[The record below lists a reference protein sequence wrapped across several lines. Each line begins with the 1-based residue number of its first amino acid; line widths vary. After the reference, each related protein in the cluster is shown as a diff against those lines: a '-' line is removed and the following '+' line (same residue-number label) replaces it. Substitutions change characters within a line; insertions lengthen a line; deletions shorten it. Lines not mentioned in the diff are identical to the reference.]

1 MIVLKLALIFI
12 LVMVIIS
19 RKQPIYTAVSIGALL
34 TWLLYGISLKDGF
47 SAILTGALSKS
58 TLSLI
63 VVMYIVTFLQK
74 MMEQRGAIYRAQKGL
89 SALFNNRWV
98 NCAAAPTFIGM
109 LPTPN
114 AAFIAGDIVK
124 ASAGE
129 YLTHEEMA
137 VTTTYFRHV
146 SESFMPT
153 YTAILTAL
161 TLAGIAAGDFVVAML
176 PIVAV
181 IIASGCFWF
190 LRGKVPMSTGEQ
202 PSKNKGADLLEIL
215 KGLWP
220 IITVILIVIFLG
232 WEVYQAAAL
241 ILVCYFFVHKFNFEE
256 IKPYFRSSFQ
266 EKLVFN
272 TFAVMIFKEF
282 LTASGAINALPDF
295 FAQLPIPT
303 FLVFVLIFLFGTIVS
318 GSTAIIVLCLP
329 VAMASVP
336 AAGLPLLVLLMGVIY
351 AASQMSPTHICL
363 ALTAEYF
370 GISLGTLVRK
380 SIPPIM
386 TTVAFAI
393 LYYVVW
399 TGFFI

>member
-1 MIVLKLALIFI
+1 MIILKLTLIFI

-19 RKQPIYTAVSIGALL
+19 KKQPIYTAVSIGSLL
-34 TWLLYGISLKDGF
+34 TWLFYGISLKNGF
-47 SAILTGALSKS
+47 SAVMTGTFSKS

-63 VVMYIVTFLQK
+63 LVMYIVTFLQK
-74 MMEQRGAIYRAQKGL
+74 MMEKRGAIYRAQKGL
-89 SALFNNRWV
+89 SSLFNNRWI

-161 TLAGIAAGDFVVAML
+161 TLADIAAGDFVVAML

-190 LRGKVPMSTGEQ
+190 LRGKVPMNTGEQ
-202 PSKNKGADLLEIL
+202 PSKNKAADLLEIF

-232 WEVYQAAAL
+232 WEVHQASAL
-241 ILVCYFFVHKFNFEE
+241 ILICYFFIHKFNFEE

-266 EKLVFN
+266 EKLVLN

-295 FAQLPIPT
+295 FALLPIPT

-329 VAMASVP
+329 IAMASVP
-336 AAGLPLLVLLMGVIY
+336 EAGLPLLALLMGVVY

-363 ALTAEYF
+363 VLTADYF
-370 GISLGTLVRK
+370 GISLGTLIRK

-386 TTVAFAI
+386 TTVVFAI

-399 TGFFI
+399 TGIFY

>member
-12 LVMVIIS
+12 LVMILIA
-19 RKQPIYTAVSIGALL
+19 RKQPIYFAVTVGSLL
-34 TWLLYGISLKDGF
+34 TWLLYGISLSDGL
-47 SAILTGALSKS
+47 SALWTGLAGEG

-63 VVMYIVTFLQK
+63 LVMYIVTFLQK
-74 MMEQRGAIYRAQKGL
+74 MMETRGAIYRAQKGL
-89 SALFNNRWV
+89 SSLFNNRWI

-161 TLAGIAAGDFVVAML
+161 TLAGIAAGDFVIAML

-190 LRGKVPMSTGEQ
+190 LRGKVPMATGEQ
-202 PSKNKGADLLEIL
+202 PSKNKPVDLLEIW

-220 IITVILIVIFLG
+220 IITVILIVIFLD
-232 WEVYQAAAL
+232 WEVYQASAL
-241 ILVCYFFVHKFNFEE
+241 ILAAYYLIQKFSFDE
-256 IKPYFRSSFQ
+256 IKPFFRSSFQ

-272 TFAVMIFKEF
+272 TFAVMVFKEF
-282 LTASGAINALPDF
+282 LTASGAIHALPDF

-303 FLVFVLIFLFGTIVS
+303 FLVFVLIFLCGTIVS

-329 VAMASVP
+329 IAMASVP
-336 AAGLPLLVLLMGVIY
+336 AAGLPLLVMLMGVIY

-363 ALTAEYF
+363 TLTADYF
-370 GISLGTLVRK
+370 NISLGTLIRK
-380 SIPPIM
+380 SIPPIA
-386 TTVAFAI
+386 TTVVFSI

-399 TGFFI
+399 TGFFL